1 MRRENAP
8 LAALLLLFVFAA
20 PFESSAQDAGRFLRW
35 SANDASAYLQE
46 AAPRAPFFVAGG
58 AALLLTGTMVDQPIL
73 SEVQEHSAGVGDF
86 LGVTNEFGG
95 VKVAPA
101 AAGVFA
107 ATLLTGNE
115 KLQDAAFTSL
125 QSIVY
130 SGASVYAIKYAVG
143 RFRPETGQGA
153 EEYQMFSG
161 NTSFPSGHTATAF
174 ALVTPWAMYYPG
186 PVTYGLMAI
195 PVGTAVARIAKDR
208 HWPTDVLAGAAIG
221 YMTAR
226 FLSKRHLA
234 DAPYRPGKIEVT
246 PSVAPGAMSLS
257 LRLNF

>member
-1 MRRENAP
+1 MMNLYMNAGRKNFRLRLP
-8 LAALLLLFVFAA
+8 AAFLLLLFFSNSVA
-20 PFESSAQDAGRFLRW
+20 SAQDADRFLRW
-35 SANDASAYLQE
+35 TVQDGPAFVRE
-46 AAPRAPFFVAGG
+46 AVPRAPLFVAGG
-58 AALLLTGTMVDQPIL
+58 AALLLSGSKVDYPIL
-73 SEVQEHSAGVGDF
+73 SEVQEHSAGGMQDF
-86 LGVTNEFGG
+86 LGITNEFGG

-107 ATLLTGNE
+107 ATLLTGNQ

-130 SGASVYAIKYAVG
+130 SGASVYAVKYAVG
-143 RFRPETGQGA
+143 RFRPETGAGA
-153 EEYQMFSG
+153 QRYEMFSG

-174 ALVTPWAMYYPG
+174 ALVTPWVMYYPG
-186 PVTYGLMAI
+186 PVTYSLMAI

-234 DAPYRPGKIEVT
+234 E
-246 PSVAPGAMSLS
+246 
-257 LRLNF
+257 